1 MEAIVVNAAE
11 RRVYCLDCTRLRIIV
26 SQTIYPWMLVYVG
39 KDLDDRDLRRTASFF
54 DYLCN
59 LSVLVLLELWTK
71 LVSLSQVVELYS
83 SLLLTVNGWKWLLF
97 VFNDRHLL
105 LNNYRLYRLERL

>member
-1 MEAIVVNAAE
+1 MEAIVVNTAE
-11 RRVYCLDCTRLRIIV
+11 RRVYRLDCTRLRIIV
-26 SQTIYPWMLVYVG
+26 SHTIYPWMLMYVG

-54 DYLCN
+54 DHLCN

-83 SLLLTVNGWKWLLF
+83 SLLFTVNGWKWLLF

-105 LNNYRLYRLERL
+105 LNNYRLYRLKRL